1 VQLDVERIFKE
12 NVSIYPHPS
21 ETMDFSRNAV
31 LFLKVIFRALLEHT
45 RMGTFSK
52 DGDCQLQVDAGF
64 LKHMVP
70 HFISADFMV
79 NGSIATSLIGDVT
92 TNAGERCTDESCT
105 ENDDLLY
112 ESRATVRAFLTNVP
126 PAVADRYVMKEDEN

>member
-1 VQLDVERIFKE
+1 LGRHFGRKTGVQLDVERIFKE

-52 DGDCQLQVDAGF
+52 DGYF
-64 LKHMVP
+64 
-70 HFISADFMV
+70 
-79 NGSIATSLIGDVT
+79 
-92 TNAGERCTDESCT
+92 
-105 ENDDLLY
+105 
-112 ESRATVRAFLTNVP
+112 
-126 PAVADRYVMKEDEN
+126 VAIKLDG